1 MGIMMGSI
9 SRIFGAL
16 VVAILLAFQPSA
28 AHAAPVISK
37 ITSTTEGYVID
48 GRGFGPSAR
57 GLIIFEG
64 RRTIDRRKIKSVT
77 DRRITVLSK
86 PRGRTAIRVTVG
98 RSSSKIVTFSYRAP
112 PRRATRTTTRRA
124 APGTLSRRPST
135 TSRAP
140 SRTTRPPSRTTRRQ
154 APGTLTKLPSAMTT
168 RELETYVRQLK
179 AGGKSP
185 NAAARLLKN
194 GRVLGS
200 KAFDVIMRIYNQ
212 PVEFMMKLMKS
223 VGYGFRS
230 FVGNLRK
237 HTVQRGLDW
246 LLRSLRSAGY
256 TPEETTFSLKTVLK
270 FGQFALL
277 TSWKVIGE
285 KADRYMPPVVRHYGT
300 KAGEM
305 IDWMKSNSFALKD
318 IWLRIKQLY
327 RPTGKRMVELLAD
340 KGFSALQ
347 IAKAAKDAVGA
358 TVGTAAKWLRAR
370 FTASQTGQAIV
381 QAFNVGGEAATK
393 ALVFAGYTAKQAA
406 SWAWGKFTPGVN
418 KIIKWLKAAGVSSKN
433 IVSAIKDFSGVTGK
447 KVVSGLKAA
456 GYSATT
462 AARAVKDR
470 LNASA
475 NNTAKWLV
483 QAGFPV
489 NSVASALKSVFNA
502 SANTVIRALSY
513 ANVTFTKIVTAVVNA
528 FNMSAAAATALITSL
543 GVR

>member
-1 MGIMMGSI
+1 MGAVIMGITMGSI
-9 SRIFGAL
+9 SRILSAL
-16 VVAILLAFQPSA
+16 VVAIMLMVPASA
-28 AHAAPVISK
+28 AYAAPTISK
-37 ITSTTEGYVID
+37 ITSTLTGYVID
-48 GRGFGPSAR
+48 GRGFGRSAKR
-57 GLIIFEG
+57 VRIFEG
-64 RRTIDRRKIKSVT
+64 KQPVSSRKVKSVT
-77 DRRITVLSK
+77 DRRITILSK
-86 PRGRTAIRVTVG
+86 PRGRTSIRVTVG
-98 RSSSKIVTFSYRAP
+98 RTSSKPKVFSYRT
-112 PRRATRTTTRRA
+112 PRARSTKTTRRA
-124 APGTLSRRPST
+124 VTGTIT
-135 TSRAP
+135 RAP
-140 SRTTRPPSRTTRRQ
+140 STSTRRH
-154 APGTLTKLPSAMTT
+154 APGTLTKIPSSMST

-179 AGGKSP
+179 AEGKSP
-185 NAAARLLKN
+185 NAAARLLKK

-200 KAFDVIMRIYNQ
+200 KAFDAIMRIYNQ

-277 TSWKVIGE
+277 TSWHVIGE
-285 KADRYMPPVVRHYGT
+285 KADRYMPPVVRHFGT
-300 KAGEM
+300 KAGAL
-305 IDWMKSNSFALKD
+305 IDWMKSKSFTLKD

-327 RPTGKRMVELLAD
+327 RPTGRRMVEWLAD
-340 KGFSALQ
+340 KGFSAIQ

-358 TVGTAAKWLRAR
+358 TVGNTAKWLKAR

-381 QAFNVGGEAATK
+381 QAFNVGGKAATK

-406 SWAWGKFTPGVN
+406 TWAWGKFTPGVN
-418 KIIKWLKAAGVSSKN
+418 KIIKWLKVAGVSSKN

-447 KVVSGLKAA
+447 KIVAGLKAA

-475 NNTAKWLV
+475 KKTAKWLV

-489 NSVASALKSVFNA
+489 NSVASAIKSAFNA
-502 SANTVIRALSY
+502 SASAVIRALSY
-513 ANVTFTKIVTAVVNA
+513 ANVTFSKIVTAIVNA
-528 FNMSAAAATALITSL
+528 FNMSAAGATALITSL